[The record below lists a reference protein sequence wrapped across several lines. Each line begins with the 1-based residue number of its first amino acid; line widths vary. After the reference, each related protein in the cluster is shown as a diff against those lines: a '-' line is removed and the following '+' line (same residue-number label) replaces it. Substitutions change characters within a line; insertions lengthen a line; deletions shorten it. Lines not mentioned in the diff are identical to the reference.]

1 MFRCLYH
8 ALLRLRIKRDGLKLH
23 HQSPDADNADDGIR
37 KEQQAKRDTK
47 HGWGAAPPGI
57 ATEDVEW
64 CTYVISTVHAAVAVS
79 GSAAFLLAD
88 DGGPGGPWWAPARL
102 ALGAVQGTSSEEGGR
117 PGRGAVG
124 LVRAAARPP

>member
-8 ALLRLRIKRDGLKLH
+8 ALLRLRIKRDGLKLV

-88 DGGPGGPWWAPARL
+88 DGGPG
-102 ALGAVQGTSSEEGGR
+102 AVQGTSSEEGGR